1 MSIDALGDPTTRTA
15 ADLAWSGPL
24 LAGKV
29 VLVTG
34 VVTTES
40 IAYGVARRAIDFGA
54 QVVLTGLERDLEKAR
69 DAAASLGIDTVISYD
84 ATDPEAADAVVEEIR
99 ERVGRLDAALHAIAF
114 APRAA
119 LSGDI
124 VGVDP
129 VGLEKAFRTSTV
141 SYAET
146 ARILQRLAP
155 ASGGSLVGL
164 DFDAAGAW
172 SVYNW
177 MGVCKA
183 GLESLNRYLA
193 RDLGKVGI
201 RSNLVA
207 AGPIHTRAA
216 GGIPGFD
223 ELLDAWAERSPL
235 PWDPHDTEQVADAVC
250 FLFSDLARAVT
261 GEILHVDA
269 GYHAMAAP
277 LRRAAGRDAES

>member
-1 MSIDALGDPTTRTA
+1 MPGHAIDT
-15 ADLAWSGPL
+15 PL
-24 LAGKV
+24 LHGRTI
-29 VLVTG
+29 LVTG
-34 VVTTES
+34 VVTTGS
-40 IAYGVARRAIDFGA
+40 IAYGVASRAVEMGA
-54 QVVLTGLERDLEKAR
+54 EVVLTGLERDLEQAL
-69 DAAASLGIDTVISYD
+69 AAAVTLGIDTVIPYD
-84 ATDPEAADAVVEEIR
+84 ATGPDAGEAVVAAIGS
-99 ERVGRLDAALHAIAF
+99 RVGHLDAALHAIAF

-119 LSGDI
+119 LSGDMI
-124 VGVDP
+124 GVDP

-193 RDLGKVGI
+193 RDLGRVGI
-201 RSNLVA
+201 RANLVA

-223 ELLDAWAERSPL
+223 ELLDAWAERAPM
-235 PWDPHDTEQVADAVC
+235 PWDPRDTGQVADAVC
-250 FLFSDLARAVT
+250 FLFSDLSRAVT
-261 GEILHVDA
+261 GEILHVDG

-277 LRRAAGRDAES
+277 LRRTTTGEPAR

>member
-1 MSIDALGDPTTRTA
+1 MAGQGVGGALLQGRT
-15 ADLAWSGPL
+15 
-24 LAGKV
+24 

-40 IAYGVARRAIDFGA
+40 IAYGVARRAVEMGA
-54 QVVLTGLERDLEKAR
+54 EVVLTGLERDLEQAR
-69 DAAASLGIDTVISYD
+69 TTAATLGIDSVIPYD
-84 ATDPEAADAVVEEIR
+84 ATDPDAGEAVVAEIR
-99 ERVGRLDAALHAIAF
+99 SRVGRLDAALHAIAF

-119 LSGDI
+119 LSGEMI
-124 VGVDP
+124 GVDP
-129 VGLEKAFRTSTV
+129 AGLEKAFRTSTV

-155 ASGGSLVGL
+155 ESGGSLVGL
-164 DFDAAGAW
+164 DFDATGAW

-193 RDLGKVGI
+193 RDLGSRGI
-201 RSNLVA
+201 RANLVA

-223 ELLDAWAERSPL
+223 DLLAAWAERSPL

-250 FLFSDLARAVT
+250 FLFSDLSRAIS
-261 GEILHVDA
+261 GEILHVDG

-277 LRRAAGRDAES
+277 LRRAIAPGGSP

>member
-1 MSIDALGDPTTRTA
+1 MSAG
-15 ADLAWSGPL
+15 L
-24 LAGKV
+24 LDGKV

-40 IAYGVARRAIDFGA
+40 IAYGVARRAREMGA
-54 QVVLTGLERDLEKAR
+54 EVLLTGLERDLEKAE
-69 DAAASLGIDTVISYD
+69 DAARSLGIDSVIPYD
-84 ATDPEAADAVVEEIR
+84 ATQPEAADALVETIAAR
-99 ERVGRLDAALHAIAF
+99 HGHLDAVLHAIAF

-119 LSGDI
+119 LSGSM

-146 ARILQRLAP
+146 ARVLQRLAP
-155 ASGGSLVGL
+155 ATGGSLVGL
-164 DFDAAGAW
+164 DFAADAAW

-183 GLESLNRYLA
+183 GLEALNRYLA
-193 RDLGKVGI
+193 RDLGQLGI

-223 ELLDAWAERSPL
+223 ELLEAWAERSPL
-235 PWDPHDTEQVADAVC
+235 VWDPRDTAPTADTVC
-250 FLFSDLARAVT
+250 FLFSDLARAIT
-261 GEILHVDA
+261 GEIVHVDA

-277 LRRAAGRDAES
+277 LRRPGRAAAEAHDALSSVTV

>member
-1 MSIDALGDPTTRTA
+1 MTTQLLEGRTI
-15 ADLAWSGPL
+15 
-24 LAGKV
+24 
-29 VLVTG
+29 LVTG
-34 VVTTES
+34 VVTTGS
-40 IAYGVARRAIDFGA
+40 IAYGVARRALAQGA
-54 QVVLTGLERDLEKAR
+54 RVVLTGLERDLEKAR
-69 DAAASLGIDTVISYD
+69 SAAASLGVDDVLPYD
-84 ATDPEAADAVVEEIR
+84 ATDPEAVDAVVEAIR
-99 ERVGRLDAALHAIAF
+99 VRVGHLDAALHAIAF

-119 LSGDI
+119 LSGDM

-155 ASGGSLVGL
+155 ASGASLVGL
-164 DFDAAGAW
+164 DFDATGAW

-193 RDLGKVGI
+193 RDLGRLGI
-201 RSNLVA
+201 RANLVA

-216 GGIPGFD
+216 GGIPGFED
-223 ELLDAWAERSPL
+223 LLDAWAERAPL
-235 PWDPHDTEQVADAVC
+235 PWDPHDVDQVADTVC

-261 GEILHVDA
+261 GEILHVDG

-277 LRRAAGRDAES
+277 LRRRDGAG

>member
-1 MSIDALGDPTTRTA
+1 MDPHASSATSPASPARGATA
-15 ADLAWSGPL
+15 PL
-24 LAGKV
+24 LADRV

-34 VVTTES
+34 VVTQES
-40 IAYGVARRAIDFGA
+40 IAYGVARRATELGA
-54 QVVLTGLERDLEKAR
+54 EVVLTGLERDLDKAR

-84 ATDPEAADAVVEEIR
+84 ATQPEAGDAVVEEIR
-99 ERVGRLDAALHAIAF
+99 ERHGRLDAALHAIAF
-114 APRAA
+114 APRIA
-119 LSGDI
+119 LSGSML
-124 VGVDP
+124 GVDP

-164 DFDAAGAW
+164 DFDAVGAW

-183 GLESLNRYLA
+183 GLEALNRYLA
-193 RDLGKVGI
+193 RDLGAVGI

-235 PWDPHDTEQVADAVC
+235 PWDPRDTEQVADSVC

-261 GEILHVDA
+261 GEILHVDG

-277 LRRAAGRDAES
+277 LRRVEQSAPEA